1 MRQFSSMARE
11 SYQDGLKQLKTGVL
25 DMGKLVI
32 DRLDM
37 GIKALLENDA
47 ELAKS
52 VIFGDDEINDMY
64 LELEAECVNL
74 LALQQPVAG
83 DLRLVASSFKIITD
97 LERIAD
103 LAVNLGDYT
112 LDARRE
118 VFPDVDI
125 SSLGDL
131 VLTMLTESI
140 EAYEAQDADA
150 CFEISDKDVEV
161 DALCKIANQVVVK
174 TLIETQIESS
184 TSFDILDDLMADVQR
199 FLLTIRDIERIGDHA
214 ANIAARTLYM
224 VTNNDELLY

>member
-1 MRQFSSMARE
+1 MARE

-37 GIKALLENDA
+37 GIRALLENDA

-83 DLRLVASSFKIITD
+83 DLRLIASSFKIITD

-184 TSFDILDDLMADVQR
+184 TSFNILDDLMADVQR

>member
-1 MRQFSSMARE
+1 MARE

-37 GIKALLENDA
+37 GIRALLENDA

-83 DLRLVASSFKIITD
+83 DLRLIASSFKIITD

>member
-1 MRQFSSMARE
+1 MARE

-83 DLRLVASSFKIITD
+83 DLRLIASSFKIITD

>member
-1 MRQFSSMARE
+1 VRQFSSMARE

>member
-1 MRQFSSMARE
+1 MARE
-11 SYQDGLKQLKTGVL
+11 SYQDGLKQLKMGVL

-74 LALQQPVAG
+74 LALHQPVAG
-83 DLRLVASSFKIITD
+83 DLRLIASSFKIITD

-125 SSLGDL
+125 SSLGGL

-140 EAYEAQDADA
+140 DAYEAQDADA
-150 CFEISDKDVEV
+150 CFEISDKDAEV
-161 DALCKIANQVVVK
+161 DALCRIANQVVVK